1 LDRQLN
7 ENEAYMKFALLIT
20 YTFAACAHPADPRD
34 NSDSTEDETLA
45 YITETIFL
53 PYCATAEC
61 HSTFKQASIPGGEPI
76 VLDTVE
82 HAQNT
87 LQSQGMLECSARGTV
102 YDPCDLDADS
112 TGSAAYGTYLGV
124 ITGEVGM
131 AIGNGVTLRMPY
143 DQALPDKDYRFM
155 IQWIADGADGYTP
168 NPGTQQ

>member
-7 ENEAYMKFALLIT
+7 EDVAYMKFALLIT
-20 YTFAACAHPADPRD
+20 YTFAACAHPVDPRD
-34 NSDSTEDETLA
+34 NPEGTEDETLA
-45 YITETIFL
+45 YITETIFV

-61 HSTFKQASIPGGEPI
+61 HSTFKQAGIPGGDPI

-87 LQSQGMLECSARGTV
+87 LQAEGMLECSARGMV
-102 YDPCDLDADS
+102 YDPCDVDADS
-112 TGSAAYGTYLGV
+112 TGSAAYTTYLGV
-124 ITGEVGM
+124 ITGKVGFS
-131 AIGNGVTLRMPY
+131 IGDGTLLRMPY
-143 DQALPDKDYRFM
+143 DQALPDKTYKFM